1 MEATLQP
8 IDGSFTYDFNN
19 KDLFKLES
27 HTEYYEYDFKIV
39 EEFYTDIARNKKV
52 KRLIK
57 YKLFKK
63 GDLTRKQV
71 ENVKERL
78 KWKPFVDNSKCKPL
92 QTEDVFMEYNPE
104 MLLSSKSQAFIQKL
118 EEDKNNGLKVEE
130 VHTNNMLSS
139 KNMDFMKQSIGTNS
153 SSSKLNKNIIEQS
166 TIVNTS
172 QKESE
177 RKKVFNQN
185 MGAFI
190 PKFKT
195 GDTTNTNSYGD
206 NTNNEKKNE
215 NGHNN
220 KKTIGKFVIS
230 SKRGKIDNTEGNQQ
244 YNRNEKNAHNKD
256 TRDNFSIKVLNI
268 VEDVNDDY
276 VHDWL
281 YNLNIGIET
290 HKIKYKL
297 HIPKKKSTGVSK
309 DFMFINFHNKHDT
322 NYMYECLQNS
332 KMGYQIIKCSYAH
345 NK

>member
-1 MEATLQP
+1 MEATPQP
-8 IDGSFTYDFNN
+8 VDGPFTYDFDN

-104 MLLSSKSQAFIQKL
+104 MLLSRKSQTFIQKL
-118 EEDKNNGLKVEE
+118 EEDKNNGLKEE
-130 VHTNNMLSS
+130 ELHTNNMLSS
-139 KNMDFMKQSIGTNS
+139 KNMDFIKQSIETNS
-153 SSSKLNKNIIEQS
+153 PSSKLNKNIIEQS
-166 TIVNTS
+166 SIVNSS

-177 RKKVFNQN
+177 RKRVFNQN
-185 MGAFI
+185 MGAFV
-190 PKFKT
+190 PRFKT
-195 GDTTNTNSYGD
+195 GDTKS
-206 NTNNEKKNE
+206 NNRESEKNE
-215 NGHNN
+215 NAEKTEGIEKTENN
-220 KKTIGKFVIS
+220 TGKFIIS
-230 SKRGKIDNTEGNQQ
+230 SKRGQVHNNESNQK
-244 YNRNEKNAHNKD
+244 YNRNNKHSHNKD
-256 TRDNFSIKVLNI
+256 TRDNFSIKVSNI

-276 VHDWL
+276 IHDWL

-297 HIPKKKSTGVSK
+297 HIPKKKSTGASK

-322 NYMYECLQNS
+322 NYMYESLQNS
-332 KMGYQIIKCSYAH
+332 KMGYQIVKCSYCV
-345 NK
+345 